1 MHLSQKPSLYWY
13 ISRVQRTLT
22 KNVLKGMLNRYQIL
36 LSKLLFIVF
45 QGLRM
50 LPRGRFVATS
60 TLERIFAEYF
70 ETADSNQ
77 IYRFHTPTWLTSFR
91 ARTLFTKEPET
102 IEWIRQ
108 FPPNSVFWDV
118 GANIGTYSI
127 FAGINGARVIS
138 IEPSF
143 MNLEILQRNI
153 VLNQLNDKVS
163 MIPIGLGSINHLAN
177 FYLSKENLTWGG
189 AHNSLGKNIGYDG
202 KALKEPLNITGLC
215 VTMDDLVSVF
225 KIPAPDFLKIDVD
238 GLELD
243 ILIGG
248 SELLTKVQSIL
259 IEVDQDFVGQD
270 SQISKL
276 LQSLG
281 FERTVPSIS
290 PESTQNQIWGRKN

>member
-1 MHLSQKPSLYWY
+1 M
-13 ISRVQRTLT
+13 
-22 KNVLKGMLNRYQIL
+22 
-36 LSKLLFIVF
+36 F
-45 QGLRM
+45 QGLKM
-50 LPRGRFVATS
+50 LPRGRFVATL

-77 IYRFHTPTWLTSFR
+77 IYRFHTPTWLTFFR

-102 IEWIRQ
+102 IEWIRH

-127 FAGINGARVIS
+127 FAGKNGSRVIS

-153 VLNQLNDKVS
+153 VLNQLNNKVS

-202 KALKEPLNITGLC
+202 QALKGSLDITGLC

-248 SELLTKVQSIL
+248 SEVLTRVQSIL
-259 IEVDQDFVGQD
+259 IEVEQDFVGQD
-270 SQISKL
+270 SQIFNL
-276 LQSLG
+276 LHSSG
-281 FERTVPSIS
+281 FERTVPSIF
-290 PESTQNQIWGRKN
+290 PENTPNQIWHRKV

>member
-1 MHLSQKPSLYWY
+1 M
-13 ISRVQRTLT
+13 
-22 KNVLKGMLNRYQIL
+22 
-36 LSKLLFIVF
+36 F
-45 QGLRM
+45 QGLKI
-50 LPRGRFVATS
+50 LPRGRFVATL

-70 ETADSNQ
+70 EIADSNQ
-77 IYRFHTPTWLTSFR
+77 IYRFHTPTWLTFFR

-102 IEWIRQ
+102 IEWIRH
-108 FPPNSVFWDV
+108 FPPNSVFWDI

-127 FAGINGARVIS
+127 FAGKNGSRVIS

-153 VLNQLNDKVS
+153 VLNELNDKVS

-202 KALKEPLNITGLC
+202 KVLKEPLDITGLC

-248 SELLTKVQSIL
+248 SELLAKVQSIL
-259 IEVDQDFVGQD
+259 IEVDQDFVGQE

-276 LQSLG
+276 LHSLG
-281 FERTVPSIS
+281 FERIVPSIS
-290 PESTQNQIWGRKN
+290 SKNTQNQIWDRKI